1 VWTGG
6 RHSRGKGMIE
16 DMRKYNAA
24 TAMGWTLLRVT
35 PQMME
40 QDFGSV
46 CKWVDG
52 CLGGLADV

>member
-1 VWTGG
+1 
-6 RHSRGKGMIE
+6 MIE

-24 TAMGWTLLRVT
+24 AARGWKLIRVT

-40 QDFGSV
+40 QEFGAV

>member
-1 VWTGG
+1 
-6 RHSRGKGMIE
+6 MIE

-24 TAMGWTLLRVT
+24 TAMGWKLLRVT